1 MKFDR
6 RLLQWTLGARGPLA
20 GAVAGGLGSTLLA
33 VAQATLIARILGA
46 VFLRGARAEDT
57 LTDLT
62 WLAAATVLRALAGAA
77 GAAAAARAAARV
89 KASAREA
96 LHAHLAR
103 LGPAGLAAER
113 SGELA
118 TTLSRGVESL
128 EPFAAQFAPQVALAL
143 AAPVV
148 VLAFVI
154 PKDWISAL
162 IFALTGP
169 LIPVFMALIGIAT
182 ERRSRR
188 QWAVLSV
195 LGARFLDTLQ
205 GLASLRLLGRARD
218 QTREIAG
225 ASEEFRRA
233 TMGVL
238 RIAFLSSLAMELLA
252 VLSTALVAVTI
263 GVRLLKGGIGFEPAL
278 AVLILAP
285 EFYGPLRALGA
296 RFHAGVEGGI
306 AARRMSEILDVA
318 PPVRDA
324 AGPAILPA
332 WSAPP
337 AVRFDDVRFAY
348 DGGARPAL
356 LGASF
361 ELPAGRMTALVGASG
376 SGKTTAARLLLR
388 FLDPSSGRI
397 LADATD
403 VGTLDPDAW
412 RTRIAWVPQRP
423 HLFHGTLA
431 DNLRLARPDASDAD
445 LRRAAAEAG
454 LDALLSR
461 LPHGLDTPVGDRG
474 QRLSGGEAQRLALAR
489 AFLRD
494 APVLVLD
501 EPTSFLD
508 AESESV
514 VRAAIDRLAAE
525 RTTLLIAHRLNTV
538 RSAAQVVV
546 LDAGR
551 VVETGAPAALAARG
565 DGHYAAM
572 LHAFEG
578 ATA

>member
-6 RLLQWTLGARGPLA
+6 RLIQWTLAARVPLA

-57 LTDLT
+57 LGDLA
-62 WLAAATVLRALAGAA
+62 WLAAATALRALSAAA
-77 GAAAAARAAARV
+77 GSAAAARAAARV
-89 KASAREA
+89 KSVAREE
-96 LHAHLAR
+96 LHEHLVR
-103 LGPAGLAAER
+103 LGPAGLSAER

-118 TTLSRGVESL
+118 TTLSRGVEAL

-143 AAPVV
+143 VAPLL

-182 ERRSRR
+182 ERRSRK
-188 QWAVLSV
+188 QWTVLSV

-218 QTREIAG
+218 QAREIAG
-225 ASEEFRRA
+225 ASEEFRHA

-263 GVRLLKGGIGFEPAL
+263 GVRLLKGGIEFEPAL

-306 AARRMSEILDVA
+306 AAKRMSEILDLPSPIRIATVPA
-318 PPVRDA
+318 VPPVS
-324 AGPAILPA
+324 PE
-332 WSAPP
+332 PP
-337 AVRFDDVRFAY
+337 AVRFEDVRFAY
-348 DGGARPAL
+348 DGGTRPAL
-356 LGASF
+356 QGASF
-361 ELPAGRMTALVGASG
+361 SLPAGRMTALVGASG

-388 FLDPSSGRI
+388 FLDPTSGLI
-397 LADATD
+397 LADGTD
-403 VGTLDPDAW
+403 IVSLDPDAW
-412 RTRIAWVPQRP
+412 RARVAWVPQRP

-431 DNLRLARPDASDAD
+431 DNLRLARPDATEAD
-445 LRRAAAEAG
+445 LRRAVADAG

-461 LPHGLDTPVGDRG
+461 LPGGLDTPVGDRG

-494 APVLVLD
+494 APVLILD

-508 AESESV
+508 AESESL
-514 VRAAIDRLAAE
+514 VRAAIDRLAAG

-551 VVETGAPAALAARG
+551 VVEAGPPAALAARNSG
-565 DGHYAAM
+565 RYAAM
-572 LHAFEG
+572 LQAFTGG
-578 ATA
+578 AA

>member
-6 RLLQWTLGARGPLA
+6 RLLRWTLGARGPLA
-20 GAVAGGLGSTLLA
+20 GAVAGGLVSTLLA
-33 VAQATLIARILGA
+33 VAQATMIARILGA
-46 VFLRGARAEDT
+46 VFLRGARAEAT
-57 LTDLT
+57 MGDLA
-62 WLAAATVLRALAGAA
+62 WLAAATVLRALAGAS

-89 KASAREA
+89 KSSAREA
-96 LHAHLAR
+96 LHAHLVR

-118 TTLSRGVESL
+118 TTLSRGVEAL
-128 EPFAAQFAPQVALAL
+128 EPFASQFVPQAFLAALAPL
-143 AAPVV
+143 A

-154 PKDWISAL
+154 PKDWLSAL

-169 LIPVFMALIGIAT
+169 LIPVFMALIGIAA
-182 ERRSRR
+182 ERRTRT
-188 QWAVLSV
+188 QWLVLGV
-195 LGARFLDTLQ
+195 MGARFLDTLQ
-205 GLASLRLLGRARD
+205 GLASLRLLGRARS
-218 QTREIAG
+218 QAREIAE

-233 TMGVL
+233 TMSVL
-238 RIAFLSSLAMELLA
+238 RVAFLSSLTLELLA
-252 VLSTALVAVTI
+252 VLSTALVAVVI
-263 GVRLLKGGIGFEPAL
+263 GVRLLKGGIDFEPAL

-296 RFHAGVEGGI
+296 RFHAGVEGAV
-306 AARRMSEILDVA
+306 AASRMSEILDTPPQVRVAAVPAVLPPQAA
-318 PPVRDA
+318 PPS
-324 AGPAILPA
+324 I
-332 WSAPP
+332 
-337 AVRFDDVRFAY
+337 RFDDVRFAY

-361 ELPAGRMTALVGASG
+361 ELPAGRITALVGASG

-388 FLDPSSGRI
+388 FLDPTSGRI
-397 LADATD
+397 VADGTD
-403 VGTLDPDAW
+403 IGPLDPDAW
-412 RTRIAWVPQRP
+412 RDRIAWVPQRP

-431 DNLRLARPDASDAD
+431 DNLRMARPHASDAD
-445 LRRAAAEAG
+445 LRRAAAAAG
-454 LDALLSR
+454 LETLLSR
-461 LPHGLDTPVGDRG
+461 LPRGLEAPVGDRG

-494 APVLVLD
+494 APIVILD
-501 EPTSFLD
+501 EPTSYLD
-508 AESESV
+508 AESESL
-514 VRAAIDRLAAE
+514 VRAAIDRLAAG

-551 VVETGAPAALAARG
+551 VVEAGPPADLAAHG
-565 DGHYAAM
+565 DGRYAAM